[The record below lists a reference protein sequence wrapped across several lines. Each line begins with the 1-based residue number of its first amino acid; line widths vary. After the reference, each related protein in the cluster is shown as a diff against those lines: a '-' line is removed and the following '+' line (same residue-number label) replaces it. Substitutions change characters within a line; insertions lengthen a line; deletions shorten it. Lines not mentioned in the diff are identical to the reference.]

1 MSYFLSIFPHYFR
14 SYNLG
19 FPSLYIHKN
28 ILKHLWKQKILYLR
42 YFLVISQ
49 YFVARFSVLI
59 YSRKFFE
66 KFMKTK
72 NIVFKWLLSNFVAR
86 IFHSYI
92 FTKKI
97 WKQKYCILNNL
108 SDFWVISNNFVTQIF
123 RCYIFP
129 KIFWKIRKTK
139 KLFLKQL
146 K

>member
-72 NIVFKWLLSNFVAR
+72 NIVFKCLLSNFAAR

-92 FTKKI
+92 FTHKNFETEI
-97 WKQKYCILNNL
+97 LYFKQSKWFLSNFKQFCN
-108 SDFWVISNNFVTQIF
+108 SDFPLL
-123 RCYIFP
+123 YIP
-129 KIFWKIRKTK
+129 KD
-139 KLFLKQL
+139 FLKN
-146 K
+146 